1 MKIYVR
7 NKLDHEV
14 VERKVGAGTFTIP
27 AGGRV
32 EVQDIVG
39 EHKLPQKKTLAYIV
53 NGALEVAQ
61 SIVSDFG
68 QPGLE
73 IEMEDDDGEVFL
85 AAEPSVIVGDIKK
98 EVEAIEK
105 EVATPVVSFIDRILH
120 KQ

>member
-14 VERKVGAGTFTIP
+14 VERKVGAGTFIIP

-32 EVQDIVG
+32 EVQDILG
-39 EHKLPQKKTLAYIV
+39 EYKLPQKKTIAYIV
-53 NGALEVAQ
+53 NDALEVAQ
-61 SIVSDFG
+61 SIVQDFG

-85 AAEPSVIVGDIKK
+85 AAEPSVIVDDIKE
-98 EVEAIEK
+98 EVKVVEEK
-105 EVATPVVSFIDRILH
+105 VVTLVEKLLH
-120 KQ
+120 KDVPVQ